1 MGAES
6 GDLAQMTYR
15 ITQVPF
21 GASDDE
27 QLRNDKESEECR
39 AAGR

>member
-15 ITQVPF
+15 IAYVPF
-21 GASDDE
+21 GASDEE
-27 QLRNDKESEECR
+27 QPRNEKESERCR